1 MSETSFMSAAELA
14 AAGFRA
20 VGRACQVSRFA
31 RFYGA
36 AAISLG
42 DHVRIDDFAIVS
54 AGDEVVLGDHVHVAP
69 FCLLM
74 GRSGITMEAFSGL
87 GSRVA
92 VYSES
97 DDPSGRSLVNPTVPR
112 RYKPRYRSG
121 RVRIGRHCG
130 VGTGSTLFPS
140 SVLEE
145 GAIVAAHSLVL
156 GRLRAWSI
164 YAGVPARR
172 RRERSRELLQLEAA
186 LLEAEKRQP

>member
-1 MSETSFMSAAELA
+1 MSPEELA
-14 AAGFRA
+14 AVGFRS
-20 VGRACQVSRFA
+20 VGRHCQVSRFA

-36 AAISLG
+36 SAIALG
-42 DHVRIDDFAIVS
+42 DRVRIDDFAIVS
-54 AGDEVVLGDHVHVAP
+54 AGEDVILGDHVHVAP
-69 FCLLM
+69 FCVLM
-74 GRSGITMEAFSGL
+74 GGSGITMEAFSGL

-140 SVLEE
+140 AVLEE

-156 GRLRAWSI
+156 GRVRAWSI

-172 RRERSRELLQLEAA
+172 QRERSRALLELEAA
-186 LLEAEKRQP
+186 LLEAERDA